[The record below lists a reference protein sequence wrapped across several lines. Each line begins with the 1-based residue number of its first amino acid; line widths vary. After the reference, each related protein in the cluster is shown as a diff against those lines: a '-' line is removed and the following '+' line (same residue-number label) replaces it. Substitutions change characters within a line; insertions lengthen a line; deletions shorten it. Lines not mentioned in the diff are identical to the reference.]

1 MTILRRDMS
10 VIRIH
15 GTEVLTSHDSVS
27 DRVTPGSTGSL
38 QSVTHPL
45 RQNGSLR

>member
-1 MTILRRDMS
+1 MTVLLDLS

-27 DRVTPGSTGSL
+27 GAVTRGPGVSL
-38 QSVTHPL
+38 QQVTHPH
-45 RQNGSLR
+45 RQNGTLR